1 MKKLE
6 TAGSGRRKKFARSV
20 LCAAIAGGLA
30 LSVGASAF
38 AQAYQ
43 EQGRVGDAGSWRTDE
58 FKADWGLAAIG
69 AEYAYARGLTGR
81 GIRLGVFDSG
91 VDLRHGDFAGK
102 DHRGIRIADLL
113 GDGTACTNTTALTGP
128 DSCFMSDGDTV
139 AIDYFHYTDEDREF
153 VAYLV
158 SIGYLYDWVPEY
170 LESIA
175 GFSYSTHGTHVAGT
189 MAANRDG
196 VGAHGVGF
204 GADLTTS
211 RLFSNTYQDFY
222 SLIGWGD
229 SYQTGPGTD
238 AIASMYEQMSAQSVR
253 AINHSWGLASEP
265 TTVEEMDWLY
275 GLDGVAEYFSTFANP
290 SLQDGIIQV
299 WAAGNGYGEIAGI
312 YASLPRWVEGLDKY
326 WLSVAN
332 LSWTGELADSSSI
345 CGQTKD
351 WCITA
356 PGTDITSTVVGGE
369 IEGEVIYDADG
380 NFVGYEITGENP
392 EYGYG
397 DLTGTSMAAP
407 HVTGALAL
415 LMERFPYLDNP
426 QIRDVLL
433 TTAFDLGEEGVDEI
447 YGWGLMDL
455 RKAIDGPG
463 QIRVDTDVVMNQRAG
478 GAQVWEGL
486 AWDDWANDI
495 GGPGRLTKSGI
506 GWLRLSGDNS
516 FNGLTVREGVLEL
529 TGSNSLG
536 DTVINGGWGVVAGTG
551 VLANAVT
558 VNNGGNFIVDGLHM
572 GGLLTVNAGGRL
584 GGSGTVGTTMA
595 GGTVAPG
602 NSIGTLTVDGD
613 YTSLAGSTFE
623 VEFGADGASD
633 LLQVTG
639 TANLLGGTVRVLQ
652 VPGSFLLG
660 QSYSILSAMGGV
672 NGQFSGVDSS
682 GFSPFLQFNLVY
694 GTGLVGMDVVRGQAL
709 ATAAQTANQR
719 AVATAADAL
728 AIGQG
733 LPQPLTQLFPA
744 QAPAAFDAL
753 SGEVHASVS
762 AVLVD
767 ESRHVRDVAMNRAQP
782 MLSPVADDAA
792 GTAAWL
798 QVLGGGGKLR
808 DNGNAAQID
817 SQSSGVLFG
826 VDHGFANGWRIGA
839 LAGTGRSDMQ
849 VIDRASSADVDS
861 RHLGVYVGNAWGGV
875 KLRGGAAYARHDVDT
890 HRDVEFPGFSD
901 RNEAGYR
908 ADTLQAFVEG
918 GYRFGGE
925 DWAVEPFAQFAHVE
939 VDGDG
944 FAERGGVASLTGE
957 TGEMRTNLSTV
968 GVRLERGLRAA
979 GQDANWLVLRG
990 GLGWRHASGDR
1001 LAATTVAWT
1010 GGSAFTVTGAAIA
1023 DSAVV
1028 ADIGIGAWISP
1039 SGLLELNY
1047 SGQYDDEARDH
1058 GLSLRYSLGF

>member
-6 TAGSGRRKKFARSV
+6 TAGSGRRKTLSRSV

-30 LSVGASAF
+30 LSASTNAL
-38 AQAYQ
+38 AQSYQ
-43 EQGRVGDAGSWRTDE
+43 EQGRVGDAASWRTEE
-58 FKADWGLAAIG
+58 FMADWGLAAIG

-81 GIRLGVFDSG
+81 GIRLGVFDTG

-113 GDGTACTNTTALTGP
+113 GDGGACTNTTALTGP

-139 AIDYFHYTDEDREF
+139 AIDYFHYPEEDRAYVE
-153 VAYLV
+153 YLV
-158 SIGYLYDWVPEY
+158 SIGYLYEWVPEY

-175 GFSYSTHGTHVAGT
+175 GFSYGTHGTHVAGT

-196 VGAHGVGF
+196 FGTHGVGF

-211 RLFSNTYQDFY
+211 RLFSNTYEDFY
-222 SLIGWGD
+222 SLVGWGD
-229 SYQTGPGTD
+229 SYQTGPGSD
-238 AIASMYEQMSAQSVR
+238 AVASMYEQMAAQGVR
-253 AINHSWGLASEP
+253 AINHSWGLGSEP
-265 TTVEEMDWLY
+265 TTAEEMDELY
-275 GLDGVAEYFSTFANP
+275 GLDGVAEYFSTYTNP

-299 WAAGNGYGEIAGI
+299 WAAGNNYGEIAGI
-312 YASLPRWVEGLDKY
+312 YATLPRWVEGLDKY

-332 LSWTGELADSSSI
+332 LSWTGELDDSSSI
-345 CGQTKD
+345 CGLSKD

-369 IEGEVIYDADG
+369 IEGEVIYDEDG
-380 NFVGYEITGENP
+380 NFVGFEVTSENP
-392 EYGYG
+392 EYGQG
-397 DLTGTSMAAP
+397 DMTGTSMAAP

-415 LMERFPYLDNP
+415 LMERFPYLDNA

-478 GAQVWEGL
+478 GAKVWEGL

-536 DTVINGGWGVVAGTG
+536 DTVVDGGWAFIADTG

-558 VNNGGNFIVDGLHM
+558 VNGGSFVVDGLQTR
-572 GGLLTVNAGGRL
+572 GLLTVNAGGRL
-584 GGSGTVGTTMA
+584 GGVGTVGTTIS

-613 YTSLAGSTFE
+613 FTSLAGSTFE
-623 VEFGADGASD
+623 VEFGDGGSSD
-633 LLQVTG
+633 LLQITG
-639 TANLLGGTVRVLQ
+639 TANLLGGTVRALQ
-652 VPGSFLLG
+652 APGSFLLG
-660 QSYSILSAMGGV
+660 QSYSILSATGGV
-672 NGQFSGVDSS
+672 NGQFAGVDSS
-682 GFSPFLQFNLVY
+682 AFSPFLQFNLVY
-694 GTGLVGMDVVRGQAL
+694 GTGLVGMDIVRGRAL
-709 ATAAQTANQR
+709 ATAALTPNQL

-728 AIGQG
+728 DIGQG
-733 LPQPLTQLFPA
+733 LPQALTQLFPE

-753 SGEVHASVS
+753 SGEMHASLSS
-762 AVLVD
+762 ALVD
-767 ESRHVRDVAMNRAQP
+767 ESRHVRDAALNRAQP
-782 MLSPVADDAA
+782 MLSPAADDAV

-798 QVLGGGGKLR
+798 QVTGGGGKLR

-839 LAGTGRSDMQ
+839 LAGTGRSDME

-890 HRDVEFPGFSD
+890 RRTVAFQGFDD

-908 ADTLQAFVEG
+908 ADTTQAFVEG

-939 VDGDG
+939 VDADR
-944 FAERGGVASLTGE
+944 FAESGGVAALTGG
-957 TGEMRTNLSTV
+957 TDEMRTNLSTV
-968 GVRLERGLRAA
+968 GVRLERGLRSS

-1010 GGSAFTVTGAAIA
+1010 GGSAFTVTGAEIA

-1028 ADIGIGAWISP
+1028 ADVGLGAWVSP

-1047 SGQYDDEARDH
+1047 SGQYDSEARDH
-1058 GLSLRYSLGF
+1058 GVSLRYSLSF